1 MKSALKWSANAS
13 AILMFIVVLMG
24 ALVTKTDSGLGCG
37 REWPLCNGKFVPEY
51 TISTLIEYSHRAVSG
66 IVTIVLVVT
75 AILVWRIAKR
85 TDAKWLIGGA
95 IFFTLL
101 QAVLGAMAVIWPQS
115 PVILASHFGLSLLAF
130 ACTLLLALLFTRWG
144 EAGSAATDKR
154 DARTEPAPMP
164 VFFRAAVWIITLYSL
179 GVIYLGAYV
188 RHMNSSGGCSGWPL
202 CNGELVP
209 ELSGATGIVFTHR
222 IAAALLFV
230 CLLTLY
236 IKAKQLYPADHR
248 IAQAARL
255 AVALVTLQIVSG
267 AFVTWSIGVSGWG
280 LLAGLIHTVLVS
292 GLFGVLSYLC
302 VATLQSQPAGI
313 LHSQRSTV

>member
-1 MKSALKWSANAS
+1 MKSALKWFANAS
-13 AILMFIVVLMG
+13 AILMFLVVLMG

-66 IVTIVLVVT
+66 LVTIILLVT
-75 AILVWRIAKR
+75 AILVWKAAKR

-144 EAGSAATDKR
+144 EAAPDKR
-154 DARTEPAPMP
+154 PYEKASSPMQMPAFYRT
-164 VFFRAAVWIITLYSL
+164 AVWIITLYSL

-188 RHMNSSGGCSGWPL
+188 RHMSSSGGCSGWPL
-202 CNGELVP
+202 CNGELIP

-230 CLLTLY
+230 CLLALY
-236 IKAKQLYPADHR
+236 LTAKRHASAANR
-248 IAQAARL
+248 IVQASRL
-255 AVALVTLQIVSG
+255 ALVLVVLQIFSG
-267 AFVTWSIGVSGWG
+267 AFVTWTIGVSGWG

-292 GLFGVLSYLC
+292 GLFGVLCHLC

-313 LHSQRSTV
+313 LNSQRSTV